1 MKTLR
6 SSVCSTPTQSL
17 YVGDYRASERTFS
30 LITQVIGRSG
40 RGDVPGRAVIQT
52 FTPANETIQQ
62 AARQDYD
69 AFYRS
74 EIRLRKLNG
83 TPPFSEVLAVTVSG
97 AQENAV
103 VRCCAYIRDY
113 FRQTVGERA
122 EVLGPG
128 TAAGCA
134 HEQPLPL
141 PRHALLQ
148 SEQGGA
154 PRGGEHRHV
163 LQHRKIIPRWSP
175 FLPMTIRWIRGEIHY
190 GYKNDSQKR

>member
-1 MKTLR
+1 MDADAIAMAGTHEALLQRFARERIPIMIGTQMITKGLNFENVTL
-6 SSVCSTPTQSL
+6 VGVLNADQSL

-122 EVLGPG
+122 EVLGRHRCRL
-128 TAAGCA
+128 CA
-134 HEQPLPL
+134 
-141 PRHALLQ
+141 
-148 SEQGGA
+148 
-154 PRGGEHRHV
+154 
-163 LQHRKIIPRWSP
+163 
-175 FLPMTIRWIRGEIHY
+175 
-190 GYKNDSQKR
+190 